1 MSFSIFGMTADRDG
15 GDVSALKLSQTASSS
30 SMSEEFVCS
39 SYTSASTL
47 DYPLQKVEF
56 NHIDGITDADTGI
69 INTMLEPRP
78 TFDVGAT
85 DNNVLYCIDPYP
97 VEPPCYDLA
106 NPSKVI
112 RYPIYEHCRPCP
124 TSVKPPSYT
133 PSVEHYT
140 VVSMKMEKLTPFESA
155 NSRLWNNFILQLNST
170 QINFYAI
177 DDSLTKDIK
186 NYRGGDMSDH
196 HHYFKGT
203 SDRHHATR
211 SLLTAFTGKT
221 TYQFD
226 KYDKDR
232 ICRTVAQD
240 KSRFL
245 SNEHLCKSYSLQCAK
260 VGLPIDYSSR
270 DFVLRMRCEGLQFLV
285 QFSYV
290 DELINWAMYLN
301 MGISL
306 SLDLELREL
315 PTYRSVPRRRH
326 ARARIPAN
334 KDRHQNKTKNK
345 NKNKNKKR
353 SNSHSHAP
361 TLRRFNTS
369 SVLPNAANVNE
380 RPKNKSRSRSL
391 SLLSPSSSV
400 SHDTNGPSNADL
412 ATRKNSEGEICG
424 LFTSKLRN
432 FFKTN
437 SSSRRNSNKTVEQIR
452 RSSELN
458 SVQEEL
464 DDNGSTINTD
474 ISLVSPVFSPTAHS
488 VLTSQSSIHEN
499 FRSRSGSNSM
509 DPLHCDFSI
518 LKISGHDLSQDSIRD
533 PSPSLLNLA
542 DRTIRE
548 EGFSGDDED
557 EDEDDG
563 NYNDDDEE
571 EYGEDDG
578 INRLITLDER
588 EFHLGAADFDE
599 YGTVS
604 PVSGGTNHDAPRKRS
619 SKNRHRRHFDN
630 PLKWAPAMEPIS
642 RKRYIK
648 DSLRCIKPLTEDH
661 PWTGKV
667 IFKPAPPP
675 AYETNNLPIRIHG
688 HENSKD
694 LRHMKNHYLK
704 PYLVGSC
711 GLLKTGVKVFHS
723 HDKTNEVTIL

>member
-1 MSFSIFGMTADRDG
+1 MTADRDG
-15 GDVSALKLSQTASSS
+15 GDAGGGLKLSQTASSS

-39 SYTSASTL
+39 SYTSASIL
-47 DYPLQKVEF
+47 DSPLPKVEY
-56 NHIDGITDADTGI
+56 NHIDSITDADTGI
-69 INTMLEPRP
+69 IKAMLEPRA
-78 TFDVGAT
+78 TFDAGAT

-140 VVSMKMEKLTPFESA
+140 VVSMKMEKVSPFEGA
-155 NSRLWNNFILQLNST
+155 NIRLWNNFILQLNST

-177 DDSLTKDIK
+177 DDALTKDIK
-186 NYRGGDMSDH
+186 NYRGGGDH
-196 HHYFKGT
+196 HHHFKGA
-203 SDRHHATR
+203 SDRHHTTR

-226 KYDKDR
+226 KYDKER

-245 SNEHLCKSYSLQCAK
+245 SNEYLCKSFSLQCAK

-270 DFVLRMRCEGLQFLV
+270 DFVLRMRCEGLQFLL
-285 QFSYV
+285 QFSHV

-334 KDRHQNKTKNK
+334 KDRHQNK

-369 SVLPNAANVNE
+369 SVLPNTANVNE

-400 SHDTNGPSNADL
+400 SHDTNGPSNAGL
-412 ATRKNSEGEICG
+412 SMRKNSEDEICG

-437 SSSRRNSNKTVEQIR
+437 SSSRRNSNKSVEQRR
-452 RSSELN
+452 RSTELN

-464 DDNGSTINTD
+464 DDNGRTINTD
-474 ISLVSPVFSPTAHS
+474 NSVVSPIFSPTAHS

-499 FRSRSGSNSM
+499 FRSRSGSNSV

-518 LKISGHDLSQDSIRD
+518 LKISDHDLSQDSMRD
-533 PSPSLLNLA
+533 PSLLNLA

-563 NYNDDDEE
+563 NYIDEDEE

-588 EFHLGAADFDE
+588 EFHLEAADFDE
-599 YGTVS
+599 HGAVFHTRS
-604 PVSGGTNHDAPRKRS
+604 TPVSGSTDHDVSRRGS
-619 SKNRHRRHFDN
+619 SNNRHRRRFDN
-630 PLKWAPAMEPIS
+630 TLKWAPAMECIS

-723 HDKTNEVTIL
+723 HDKANEVTIL

>member
-1 MSFSIFGMTADRDG
+1 MSFSIFGMTADRDSG
-15 GDVSALKLSQTASSS
+15 LKLSQTASSG

-39 SYTSASTL
+39 SNTSTSIL
-47 DYPLQKVEF
+47 DYPLPKVAF
-56 NHIDGITDADTGI
+56 NHIDSITDADTGLV
-69 INTMLEPRP
+69 NAMLEPRA
-78 TFDVGAT
+78 TVDVGAT

-140 VVSMKMEKLTPFESA
+140 VVSMKMEKLSPFEGA

-170 QINFYAI
+170 QINFYSI
-177 DDSLTKDIK
+177 DDELTKDIK
-186 NYRGGDMSDH
+186 NYRGGDMFGH
-196 HHYFKGT
+196 HHFKGS

-211 SLLTAFTGKT
+211 SLLTAFTGKP

-226 KYDKDR
+226 KYDKER
-232 ICRTVAQD
+232 ICRIVAQD

-245 SNEHLCKSYSLQCAK
+245 SNEYLCSSYSLQCAK

-270 DFVLRMRCEGLQFLV
+270 DFVLRMRCEGLQFLL

-334 KDRHQNKTKNK
+334 KDKHHNK

-361 TLRRFNTS
+361 PLRKFNTS
-369 SVLPNAANVNE
+369 SVLPVGAVANE

-391 SLLSPSSSV
+391 SLLSPCSSLNHGV
-400 SHDTNGPSNADL
+400 NGPSNVGL
-412 ATRKNSEGEICG
+412 STRKNSEDEICG

-437 SSSRRNSNKTVEQIR
+437 SSSRRNSNKPVEQRR

-474 ISLVSPVFSPTAHS
+474 TSLVSPIFSPTAHS
-488 VLTSQSSIHEN
+488 VATSQSSIHEN

-509 DPLHCDFSI
+509 DPLHCDFSM
-518 LKISGHDLSQDSIRD
+518 LRISDHDLSQDSTRE
-533 PSPSLLNLA
+533 PSLLNLA
-542 DRTIRE
+542 DRTIHE
-548 EGFSGDDED
+548 EGFSDD

-571 EYGEDDG
+571 YGDDDD
-578 INRLITLDER
+578 INRLISLDDR
-588 EFHLGAADFDE
+588 EFHLGAADFNE
-599 YGTVS
+599 YGTAFHTKN
-604 PVSGGTNHDAPRKRS
+604 PPLFKGINHDASRGGL
-619 SKNRHRRHFDN
+619 SKNTHRRCLDN
-630 PLKWAPAMEPIS
+630 ALKWAPATEPIS

-675 AYETNNLPIRIHG
+675 AYETNNLPIKIHG

-711 GLLKTGVKVFHS
+711 GLLKTGAKVFHS
-723 HDKTNEVTIL
+723 YDKTDEVTIL